1 MKIPKKYKERLKKY
15 EEKKKM
21 NKEQN
26 DKQEEEVKAPSLIKQ
41 AKKFSVDAIKHAVK
55 GNPTCTQEQI
65 NERLKIC
72 ESCKWFRSNRCM
84 KCGCAC
90 NKNKK
95 YLNKLA
101 WADQSCPVGKWGPI
115 EENEE
120 ESS

>member
-1 MKIPKKYKERLKKY
+1 MSKMKIPKKYKEKLKKY

-21 NKEQN
+21 NKDN
-26 DKQEEEVKAPSLIKQ
+26 DKKQEEEVKAPSLIKQ

-55 GNPTCTQEQI
+55 GNPTCTQDQI

-72 ESCKWFRSNRCM
+72 ESCKWFRGNRCM

-101 WADQSCPVGKWGPI
+101 WADQSCPIGKWGPI
-115 EENEE
+115 EEDE
-120 ESS
+120 

>member
-1 MKIPKKYKERLKKY
+1 MKIPKKYKEKLKKY

-21 NKEQN
+21 NKEEK
-26 DKQEEEVKAPSLIKQ
+26 DKQEEEVKAHSLIKQ

-90 NKNKK
+90 NKNRIIYRWNGKIF
-95 YLNKLA
+95 YKLF
-101 WADQSCPVGKWGPI
+101 SSGK
-115 EENEE
+115 
-120 ESS
+120 S